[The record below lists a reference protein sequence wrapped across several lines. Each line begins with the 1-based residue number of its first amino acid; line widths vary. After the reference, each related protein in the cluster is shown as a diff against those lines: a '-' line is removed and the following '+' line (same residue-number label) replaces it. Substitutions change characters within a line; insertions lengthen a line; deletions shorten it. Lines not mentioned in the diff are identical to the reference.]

1 MGSIKELT
9 LSNWRDADPVME
21 AFVKFDPQ
29 RGPQKMDADDW
40 AEIILS
46 VDIDPRAP
54 EELRGLFEAARGSLL
69 YGWFYYP
76 LYALGDDQLHRVAE
90 RAVAYRA
97 KQLDAPSTLK
107 TFEKRI
113 DWLADQGVIAD
124 VDRPRWHA
132 IRGVRNEGTHPDFQR
147 VAPPAWSLDTLRLV
161 ADAIDHVLGFTGPPR
176 RSAP

>member
-9 LSNWRDADPVME
+9 PGNWRDADPVMA
-21 AFVKFDPQ
+21 AFGKLDPQ
-29 RGPQKMDADDW
+29 RGPRKMEADDW

-46 VDIDPRAP
+46 IDIDPRAP
-54 EELRGLFEAARGSLL
+54 QELRSLFTAARGCLL

-97 KQLDAPSTLK
+97 KQVGAPSNVRNFK
-107 TFEKRI
+107 DRI
-113 DWLADQGVIAD
+113 DWLGERGVIPSKD
-124 VDRPRWHA
+124 VRRWHA

-147 VAPPAWSLDTLRLV
+147 LAPPSWSIETLMIV
-161 ADAIDHVLGFTGPPR
+161 AEAIDQVLGFPHP
-176 RSAP
+176 APTS